1 MDSIEISCP
10 VCEVEIRIAPD
21 ARRIKCAGCD
31 VSLDVQSQLAYLRGE
46 DAFSVGQEIYNE
58 ISPRARR
65 SPSNP
70 KDIEAIT
77 LFREAYSS
85 LQLAF
90 EGELADSQRRLGVEM
105 MASMAQ
111 EFMMRMMASD
121 LESHY
126 WQMVLTEQNSR
137 SEYDEIKEK
146 LNQNRSV
153 FGLFAQARLR
163 LRQFQ
168 LRRSLRK
175 LSSKINRLERQIAFI
190 KVPNARDKN
199 WKY

>member
-10 VCEVEIRIAPD
+10 VCEVEIRFAPD
-21 ARRIKCAGCD
+21 ARWVKCDHCG
-31 VSLDVQSQLAYLRGE
+31 VSLDAQSQLAFLRGE
-46 DAFSVGQEIYNE
+46 DAFSDGQEIYNE

-65 SPSNP
+65 NPDNP
-70 KDIEAIT
+70 KDIEAIM

-90 EGELADSQRRLGVEM
+90 EGELVESQRRLGVEM

-137 SEYDEIKEK
+137 IEYDEIKEK
-146 LNQNRSV
+146 LKQSRSI
-153 FGLFAQARLR
+153 FGIFGRLRLR

-168 LRRSLRK
+168 LRRSLRQLDK
-175 LSSKINRLERQIAFI
+175 KISQIERHIAFV

-199 WKY
+199 WEF